1 MKNIINNTLNSN
13 SDRKTD
19 AESKL
24 NSFLDKLVKI
34 EKRPFSAR
42 FGPFKLYEM
51 KYVTPSADD
60 FQFNIKM
67 ERVDFSN
74 DSFKDSFKDEDS
86 SYCSAYEKDL
96 VTSDN
101 YLRYPAGKNFPCHF
115 KNCKKVY
122 TSSYGLKYHVDHGHT
137 TEKNNERR
145 PYMCEVD
152 NCGKTYK
159 NNNGLKYH
167 IIHTHKEY
175 ASTKPD
181 FFL

>member
-1 MKNIINNTLNSN
+1 MRRLNN
-13 SDRKTD
+13 
-19 AESKL
+19 
-24 NSFLDKLVKI
+24 FLDRLLR
-34 EKRPFSAR
+34 EGRPPFSAR
-42 FGPFKLYEM
+42 LGPVKLYEP
-51 KYVTPSADD
+51 KYSVQINGVSVEDCH
-60 FQFNIKM
+60 FNIKM
-67 ERVDFSN
+67 NGNERVDFSN
-74 DSFKDSFKDEDS
+74 ESFNSGVFKDEDS

-96 VTSDN
+96 VTPDN

-145 PYMCEVD
+145 PYVCEVD

-167 IIHTHKEY
+167 IVHAHKE
-175 ASTKPD
+175 
-181 FFL
+181 